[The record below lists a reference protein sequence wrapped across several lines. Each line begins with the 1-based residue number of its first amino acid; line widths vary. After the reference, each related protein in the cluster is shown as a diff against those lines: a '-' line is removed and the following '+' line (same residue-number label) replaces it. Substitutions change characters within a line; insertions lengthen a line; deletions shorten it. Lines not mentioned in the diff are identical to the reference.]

1 MSRVSAA
8 EQQARDNAPI
18 IDTAELT
25 RRAAQELA
33 RERAIHEAWRNRER
47 LTTLVRR
54 IDRRLSSDYAPFIP
68 AGMIAELKRAT
79 RGGETIL
86 ASFSSRVFPLA
97 DTDQIIEW
105 NAGARSWIAR
115 AEEVLHG

>member
-1 MSRVSAA
+1 M
-8 EQQARDNAPI
+8 

-25 RRAAQELA
+25 RKAAEQLA
-33 RERAIHEAWRNRER
+33 RERAIHEAWRRREQ
-47 LTTLVRR
+47 LTTIVRR
-54 IDRRLSSDYAPFIP
+54 IDRRLSSDYAPLIP
-68 AGMIAELKRAT
+68 AGQVRELKRAS

-97 DTDQIIEW
+97 GTEQIIEW